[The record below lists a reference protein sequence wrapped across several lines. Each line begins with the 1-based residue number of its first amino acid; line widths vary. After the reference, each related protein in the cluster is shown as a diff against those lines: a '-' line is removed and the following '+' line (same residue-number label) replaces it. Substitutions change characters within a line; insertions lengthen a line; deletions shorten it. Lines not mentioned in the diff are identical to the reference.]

1 MAGGDC
7 PTTVSPFQR
16 DVSVSLV
23 DVVTI
28 RQFNLD
34 ADLLEMIGGADP
46 LLAGQP
52 PGIYAVTVRGRKP
65 AGERP
70 VLDTWFYPTALD
82 CFSTHFFFYARM
94 CREIDSSTST
104 RDSGRSDVRV
114 ECTLLGNRVNR
125 IPAHGLCHH
134 RQTIWS
140 ASERKV

>member
-82 CFSTHFFFYARM
+82 CSFQLISSFM
-94 CREIDSSTST
+94 RECAAKLI
-104 RDSGRSDVRV
+104 RQRRHA
-114 ECTLLGNRVNR
+114 
-125 IPAHGLCHH
+125 IPVA
-134 RQTIWS
+134 
-140 ASERKV
+140 AMSE